1 MSNLNSYF
9 SELNT
14 QSDNSFKMVDKRLLK
29 LSKKLTIKSEFIKN
43 LNTIVVEKNRNIP
56 AILLDNE
63 GNVKSMSAAFE
74 HVFPK
79 EAIECDI
86 EVAQQQI
93 REHPLR
99 YQEYELKFNKLP
111 DDL

>member
-79 EAIECDI
+79 KAIEYDI
-86 EVAQQQI
+86 EVAQQQ

-99 YQEYELKFNKLP
+99 YQEYELKFNKPP